1 MDAAGRDPTL
11 AVTYEIQVMHVD
23 RDNWLADL
31 RRAVASELLA
41 VGMHRSVAVDVTET
55 EPTPLVP
62 SIAVAL
68 IGPASKDDADLS
80 SLIGNA
86 IGLGRIVI
94 PVVDD
99 LDTFHAQVP
108 AQVSPFNGFE
118 WSGRE
123 PEHRLAQLLLE
134 ELGIEDRERRV
145 FLSHKREDGLGAA
158 EQLHDEL
165 THHRF
170 VPFIDRFA
178 VPTGA
183 DVQEHIADALE
194 TYAFLLILE
203 TPQAHLSHWVFDE
216 VDYAL
221 SHTMGTL
228 ILQWPDDPT
237 PIPGS
242 LGIPRLLLTPGDLTT
257 DDHGY
262 EVLTPEA
269 LDRVIREVEIAHAH
283 GIVRRRRML
292 IRNVE
297 DAARVAGATCIPLR
311 DWTLDISAVA
321 GRSIVGITP
330 RLPAAKDLQRLDE
343 TRAAIDPGACA
354 LLVHVTRRLR
364 EPTRRHL
371 EWVTGARDLE
381 LLPDN
386 AIGARW

>member
-1 MDAAGRDPTL
+1 MDAPGKDPTL
-11 AVTYEIQVMHVD
+11 AVAYEIQVMHVD

-31 RRAVASELLA
+31 RRGVASELLA
-41 VGMHRSVAVDVTET
+41 VGMHKSVAVDVTET
-55 EPTPLVP
+55 APTPLAP

-68 IGPASKDDADLS
+68 IGPASKADPDLTSLIDDAIDF
-80 SLIGNA
+80 
-86 IGLGRIVI
+86 GRVVV
-94 PVVDD
+94 PVVED
-99 LDTFHAQVP
+99 LATFQAQVP
-108 AQVSPFNGFE
+108 ARLSPFNGFE
-118 WSGRE
+118 WSGAE
-123 PEHRLAQLLLE
+123 PERRLAQLLLE
-134 ELGIEDRERRV
+134 QLGIEDRERRV

-178 VPTGA
+178 IPTGA

-203 TPQAHLSHWVFDE
+203 TPQAHLSDWVFDE

-242 LGIPRLLLTPGDLTT
+242 LGIPRFLLTPGDLAT
-257 DDHGY
+257 DEHGY
-262 EVLTPEA
+262 EVLASEA

-311 DWTLDISAVA
+311 DWSLDISAA
-321 GRSIVGITP
+321 SGRSIVGITP
-330 RLPAAKDLQRLDE
+330 RLPAAQDLQHLDE
-343 TRAAIDPGACA
+343 TRAAIDPDAGA
-354 LLVHVTRRLR
+354 LLVHATRHLR
-364 EPTRRHL
+364 EPTRHHL
-371 EWVTGARDLE
+371 EWVTGARNLE